1 MSWFY
6 LIVAG
11 LFEIGWP
18 LGFKLASTYTKYNI
32 LFFGVSV
39 ISMALS
45 GVFLYLAQKTIPI
58 GTAYVIWTG
67 VGAVGTLLIGIL
79 FFGDSADVWR
89 LFFTTLIIIGISYYN
104 RNIVVSTISFHLD
117 NEWPCPR
124 LLSLNLRLGRHWLS
138 QTLVGVLGHKP
149 STL

>member
-6 LIVAG
+6 LILAS

-67 VGAVGTLLIGIL
+67 VGAVGTLLIGIF
-79 FFGDSADVWR
+79 FFGDSANFWR
-89 LFFTTLIIIGISYYN
+89 IFFIAMIIAGIIGYIFYCYDYSRHY
-104 RNIVVSTISFHLD
+104 
-117 NEWPCPR
+117 R
-124 LLSLNLRLGRHWLS
+124 LENSALIYFSNHIIKILEYKWFINS
-138 QTLVGVLGHKP
+138 IAYK
-149 STL
+149 